1 MAARNATEK
10 RESDG
15 ERKKTSAEGESL
27 SRLHPFPVIIHNMLQ
42 KLFFLL
48 FSCSIQLI
56 NCTSAPS
63 PSFLPWLL
71 QCLHQMRLGDRP
83 YLRPRSSA
91 VMLIYGSITPQL
103 VQTEARSSLIRELR
117 LWSWELRQHADVCEC
132 EHAWM
137 CVCMSLCVSA
147 FNIGLNFHCSLYSP
161 NMELNGD
168 KSNNSQIVFELLLT
182 AQ

>member
-1 MAARNATEK
+1 M
-10 RESDG
+10 
-15 ERKKTSAEGESL
+15 
-27 SRLHPFPVIIHNMLQ
+27 LHSTDQLHLLAPRHSFP
-42 KLFFLL
+42 L
-48 FSCSIQLI
+48 FSPL
-56 NCTSAPS
+56 
-63 PSFLPWLL
+63 LL

-83 YLRPRSSA
+83 YLRPWSSA

-117 LWSWELRQHADVCEC
+117 LCSWELRQHADMCER

-137 CVCMSLCVSA
+137 CVCVCVSA
-147 FNIGLNFHCSLYSP
+147 FNIWLNFQCFLYSP